1 MKKSF
6 LFLTSIIFLIHQN
19 ISLAEQ
25 REQKK
30 TVIRSIKKVVTPQNV
45 NNFLRNAYVDSYN
58 IWKKIVS
65 LDSMKVLTVV
75 TPFYLIGRN
84 SDAKVHSKF
93 YDASTHTNK
102 HQPSKF
108 LKTFLYDEV
117 MSAPIVFSYVVGLLS
132 EDAVTRRF
140 AQIFGTGLV
149 WAWASKV
156 FVKNV
161 FKTDANLRPGSAE
174 FSHHQR
180 THGGNPSG
188 HTTQA
193 TYLATMLWLYKGPK
207 YGVPLSLY
215 ATAIAGMS
223 VAINHHYLS
232 QVIAGAGCGALFGIA
247 AYSVFSDWKLP
258 ENLTV
263 SLDVN
268 NQAQLGLKIA
278 YNF

>member
-6 LFLTSIIFLIHQN
+6 LFLISVIFLMHYN
-19 ISLAEQ
+19 VSLAKQ
-25 REQKK
+25 SEQKK
-30 TVIRSIKKVVTPQNV
+30 TVIGSIKKVVTPHNV
-45 NNFLRNAYVDSYN
+45 NKFLRNMYVDSCD

-75 TPFYLIGRN
+75 TPFYLIGRKA
-84 SDAKVHSKF
+84 DDKVHSKF

-117 MSAPIVFSYVVGLLS
+117 MAAPIIFSYCVGLLS
-132 EDAVTRRF
+132 EDPVTRRF
-140 AQIFGTGLV
+140 SSIFGTGLL
-149 WAWASKV
+149 WAWTSKV
-156 FVKNV
+156 FVKKI

-174 FSHHQR
+174 FDQHQR

-223 VAINHHYLS
+223 VAINHHYFS
-232 QVIAGAGCGALFGIA
+232 QVIAGAGFGALFGIA

-258 ENLTV
+258 ENLTI

-268 NQAQLGLKIA
+268 HQAQCGLKIA